1 MDWNKSREVGESV
14 TYKGGYIII
23 IVVVVVAAAAAAGAT
38 VISPK

>member
-23 IVVVVVAAAAAAGAT
+23 IVVVVVAAAAAGAT